1 VAVWGSARHMT
12 ALTLRERIRQDL
24 LTESDAI
31 LGELA
36 RLMSP
41 ALRARAEEVDH
52 IARQISE
59 PLPAPIAWVLGL
71 EASSPGQVETRRPD
85 DVPFTAPPAPPTSE
99 PVQPASKKTEKTYTT
114 KGGQTRRSPKHPGI
128 RAVPKHLRHL
138 PAAREGGPV
147 GQRIKTA
154 EFQQRVLDDVL
165 AHPTAISNEVAERL
179 GMNDANGRNRIGL
192 HMTAL
197 MKAGL
202 IRRTGINRRVPG
214 NNIGKA
220 AIEYAPPEG
229 FVPPTTGLQHDVGQD
244 DTADESASTVEETT
258 SRKLT
263 LKGAELLGKVRDYG
277 VSREG
282 KGPYTPVMVGEA
294 LRVPEGAALAMLSL
308 LADRGQIKEV
318 SLDGN
323 IAFEYHRPTEPGAA
337 AERDHAMA
345 KARAKAT
352 NGHGNGGAQEV
363 TGSGWDPK
371 QFSPNANVRRLLRLV
386 KEQWGVEAIRNGGSG
401 HIIIRTPSGAQV
413 AIGSTP
419 NRGGERAAAQNL
431 RKAGIKGA

>member
-1 VAVWGSARHMT
+1 
-12 ALTLRERIRQDL
+12 
-24 LTESDAI
+24 
-31 LGELA
+31 
-36 RLMSP
+36 
-41 ALRARAEEVDH
+41 
-52 IARQISE
+52 
-59 PLPAPIAWVLGL
+59 
-71 EASSPGQVETRRPD
+71 
-85 DVPFTAPPAPPTSE
+85 
-99 PVQPASKKTEKTYTT
+99 
-114 KGGQTRRSPKHPGI
+114 
-128 RAVPKHLRHL
+128 
-138 PAAREGGPV
+138 
-147 GQRIKTA
+147 
-154 EFQQRVLDDVL
+154 
-165 AHPTAISNEVAERL
+165 
-179 GMNDANGRNRIGL
+179 
-192 HMTAL
+192 
-197 MKAGL
+197 
-202 IRRTGINRRVPG
+202 
-214 NNIGKA
+214 
-220 AIEYAPPEG
+220 
-229 FVPPTTGLQHDVGQD
+229 
-244 DTADESASTVEETT
+244 
-258 SRKLT
+258 
-263 LKGAELLGKVRDYG
+263 
-277 VSREG
+277 
-282 KGPYTPVMVGEA
+282 MVGEA
-294 LRVPEGAALAMLSL
+294 LRVPEGAALAMLTL